1 MTELEIVYKDPQEL
15 VAYEMNS
22 RQHSEEQIEQIA
34 ASIMEFGF
42 TNPVLIDGANGI
54 IAGHGRVLAAIK
66 LTHEFIPTITLDGL
80 SDEQKKA
87 YVIADN
93 QLALNGKW
101 DKDILKMELDLL
113 QKSGFDLGI
122 IGFDEAELADFM
134 FEDPPPKDFKEFD
147 ENIDTEHRCP
157 KCGYE
162 WSGKVA

>member
-1 MTELEIVYKDPQEL
+1 MTELEIVYKDPTEL

-42 TNPVLIDGANGI
+42 TNPVLIDSKNGI

-66 LTHEFIPTITLDGL
+66 LMHEFIPTITLDGL

-101 DKDILKMELDLL
+101 DKDILKMELDAL
-113 QKSGFDLGI
+113 QAAGFDLGI

>member
-1 MTELEIVYKDPQEL
+1 MTELQIEYQNPADL
-15 VAYEMNS
+15 VAYELNS
-22 RQHSEEQIEQIA
+22 RQHSEQQIEQIA
-34 ASIMEFGF
+34 ASILEFGF
-42 TNPVLIDGANGI
+42 TNPVLVDGENGI
-54 IAGHGRVLAAIK
+54 IAGHGRVVAAIK
-66 LTHEFIPTITLDGL
+66 LQLDAIPTIALEGL
-80 SDEQKKA
+80 SDDQKKA

-101 DKDILKMELDLL
+101 DKDILKMELDAL
-113 QKSGFDLGI
+113 QKAGFDLGI

>member
-1 MTELEIVYKDPQEL
+1 MTELQIAYQHPAEL
-15 VAYEMNS
+15 TAYELNS

-42 TNPVLIDGANGI
+42 TNPVLVDSENGI

-66 LTHEFIPTITLDGL
+66 LELDAIPTITLEDL
-80 SDEQKKA
+80 TEEQKKA

-101 DKDILKMELDLL
+101 DKDILKMELKALEAA
-113 QKSGFDLGI
+113 GFDLGI
-122 IGFDEAELADFM
+122 IGFDESELADFM
-134 FEDPPPKDFKEFD
+134 FDDPPPKDFKEFD
-147 ENIDTEHRCP
+147 EDIATDHRCP

>member
-15 VAYEMNS
+15 TAYEMNS
-22 RQHSEEQIEQIA
+22 RQHSDEQVEQIA

-42 TNPVLIDGANGI
+42 TNPVLIDKASGI

-66 LTHEFIPTITLDGL
+66 LQHEFIPTITLDDL

-93 QLALNGKW
+93 QLAMNATW
-101 DKDILKMELDLL
+101 DKDILKLELDAL
-113 QKSGFDLGI
+113 QAAGFDLGI
-122 IGFDEAELADFM
+122 VGFDEAELADLM
-134 FEDPPPKDFKEFD
+134 FDEPPPKDFKEFD
-147 ENIDTEHRCP
+147 EDIATDHKCP

>member
-1 MTELEIVYKDPQEL
+1 MTGLQIEYKDPETL
-15 VAYEMNS
+15 LAYEMNS
-22 RQHSEEQIEQIA
+22 RQHSEEQIDQIA

-42 TNPVLIDGANGI
+42 TNPVLVDGEDGI

-66 LTHEFIPTITLDGL
+66 LQLEAVPTITIGNM
-80 SDEQKKA
+80 SDEQKRA

-101 DKDILKMELDLL
+101 DKDILKMELKQLEAA
-113 QKSGFDLGI
+113 GFDLGI

-134 FEDPPPKDFKEFD
+134 FEDPPPKDFKEFNED
-147 ENIDTEHRCP
+147 IAVEHRCP

>member
-1 MTELEIVYKDPQEL
+1 MTELHIEYQAPADL
-15 VAYEMNS
+15 VAYELNS
-22 RQHSEEQIEQIA
+22 RQHSEEQIDQIA
-34 ASIMEFGF
+34 ASILEFGF
-42 TNPVLIDGANGI
+42 TNPVLVDGENGI
-54 IAGHGRVLAAIK
+54 IAGHGRVVAAIK
-66 LTHEFIPTITLDGL
+66 LQLDAIPTIALEGL

-101 DKDILKMELDLL
+101 DKDILKMELDAL
-113 QKSGFDLGI
+113 QKAGFDLGI